1 MFDRCNALSSRESD
15 YLMGFW
21 NRNLSCFS
29 IFPDRGNSTDAPP
42 ARASITSSCL
52 ALETMLQNPEHWKRL
67 ASWDDENS
75 VIRVNQVMQSLYNT
89 VWSGDPFQ
97 TPILLQALCNFKS
110 LDKNDPKFVNAVNA
124 VLNQRAQL
132 SLHRK
137 QPNSA
142 YLRFCNV
149 RALLA
154 IVESDNIPDEI
165 YGSGKVRYALER
177 ANLVAGDEL
186 SRQLSFYFADDSAN
200 FDVIV
205 LAYSLLAYWR
215 SSHSTFVSGF
225 ARGVVAPT
233 NYKLVAS
240 ALHVVFEQQKSDGTW
255 IKGEPIFRQGGR
267 DIGNSYVFF
276 FDLVGGLLSSGL
288 PTTLLS
294 QYLENF
300 ERCLTWAEENVLEE
314 MLPEVCDPVTG
325 RCTGNLVR
333 GWRSNH
339 LDTGG
344 AVCWCTAQVFF
355 ALGAGE
361 GGLGGLLKKLITSSV
376 LDEFGGVSGQGGGG
390 NADSWN
396 RLMDTDVKLSSGET
410 STLKNV
416 VRENFLQPQK
426 EKQASLARAF
436 TSGSSSS
443 SLVGVGQSQPLY
455 SCILFGPPGTAKTTI
470 CSSMARYLGWNF
482 VTVDTARFLK
492 NGLENVASTMTYIF
506 ERLGSLEQTIILF
519 DEIEEFCLDREN
531 TAIGMESRLLTTAML
546 TQLNGL
552 RSKQKCIFIV
562 ATNRLRSFD
571 AAVTR
576 PGRFDALLFVGTPN
590 MESRMRRLGDRLPAS
605 AASSQKA
612 LDAFEAVLKER
623 WNDEAR
629 FCSFAENEALINF
642 ARDEARVAGDA
653 CDKEALE
660 AKLSAKLDGLLKTA
674 TIQGPVRDEY
684 MSSENLSRL

>member
-1 MFDRCNALSSRESD
+1 
-15 YLMGFW
+15 
-21 NRNLSCFS
+21 
-29 IFPDRGNSTDAPP
+29 
-42 ARASITSSCL
+42 
-52 ALETMLQNPEHWKRL
+52 MLQNPEHWKRL

-75 VIRVNQVMQSLYNT
+75 VIRVNQVVQSLYNT
-89 VWSGDPFQ
+89 AWSGDPFQ
-97 TPILLQALCNFKS
+97 TPILIQTLCKFKS

-124 VLNQRAQL
+124 VLSQRAQL

-142 YLRFCNV
+142 YLRFANV
-149 RALLA
+149 RALLS
-154 IVESDNIPDEI
+154 IVESNNIPDEI

-186 SRQLSFYFADDSAN
+186 SRQLSFYYADDSAN

-205 LAYSLLAYWR
+205 LAYSLLAYWQ
-215 SSHSTFVSGF
+215 SSHTTFVSGY

-240 ALHVVFEQQKSDGTW
+240 ALKVIFDQQKSDGTW

-288 PTTLLS
+288 PTTLLA

-376 LDEFGGVSGQGGGG
+376 LEEFGGVSGQSGGG
-390 NADSWN
+390 NAEDSWN

-416 VRENFLQPQK
+416 VRDNFLQPQK
-426 EKQASLARAF
+426 EKQANIARAF

-443 SLVGVGQSQPLY
+443 SFVGVGQVQPLY

-470 CSSMARYLGWNF
+470 CSAMAKYLGWNF
-482 VTVDTARFLK
+482 LTVDTARFLK

-612 LDAFEAVLKER
+612 LEAFEAVLKER

-642 ARDEARVAGDA
+642 ARDEARVAGDN
-653 CDKEALE
+653 CDKEAL
-660 AKLSAKLDGLLKTA
+660 KNKIGAKLDGLLKTA

-684 MSSENLSRL
+684 ISSENLSRL